1 MGEDITNLGK
11 KVYRSTAIGTIK
23 VMAIII
29 IVVLFINLYFM
40 IFNDPEFNSLSNKD
54 FFAVANFHWKYP
66 YDLLSYI
73 FFILIP
79 CYYFGFIRGVSF
91 YENGMIVN
99 RGIPFFNSTI
109 PYSVI
114 NKYEII
120 HSKLFIAVKRSDT
133 NEKVLFSINDVDRA
147 ISIFDQN
154 EIQGDLKAQERLVM
168 TMHKKL
174 MIFFIAIGI
183 AVLLGQ
189 SLGLSRFLF
198 R

>member
-1 MGEDITNLGK
+1 MDLGK

-23 VMAIII
+23 IMAVVI
-29 IVVLFINLYFM
+29 IVVLFVNLYLM
-40 IFNDPEFNSLSNKD
+40 IFSDPEFNSLSRKD

-91 YENGMIVN
+91 YENGIIVN
-99 RGIPFFNSTI
+99 RGAPFLNSII

-114 NKYEII
+114 KQYEII
-120 HSKLFIAVKRSDT
+120 HSKLFISVKRSDT
-133 NEKVLFSINDVDRA
+133 NEDVLFSISDVDRA
-147 ISIFDQN
+147 VSIFDQN
-154 EIQGDLKAQERLVM
+154 GIKGDLHCQERLVV
-168 TMHKKL
+168 TMNKKL
-174 MIFFIAIGI
+174 MIFLIAIGI
-183 AVLLGQ
+183 AVMLGQ
-189 SLGLSRFLF
+189 SFGLSRFLF

>member
-1 MGEDITNLGK
+1 MDLGK

-23 VMAIII
+23 IMAIVI
-29 IVVLFINLYFM
+29 IVVLFVNLYLM
-40 IFNDPEFNSLSNKD
+40 IFNDPEFNSLSDKS
-54 FFAVANFHWKYP
+54 FSAVANFHWKYP

-91 YENGMIVN
+91 YENGIIVN
-99 RGIPFFNSTI
+99 RGLPFFNSII
-109 PYSVI
+109 PYSI
-114 NKYEII
+114 IKQYEII
-120 HSKLFIAVKRSDT
+120 HSKLFISIKRSDT
-133 NEKVLFSINDVDRA
+133 NEDVLFSINDVDRA
-147 ISIFDQN
+147 VSIFDQN
-154 EIQGDLKAQERLVM
+154 EIKGDLHCQERLVM

-174 MIFFIAIGI
+174 IIFFIAIGI
-183 AVLLGQ
+183 AVMLGQ